1 MFYPYIMIVMKS
13 YNVQKTIQYLSMSII
28 MTRCIL
34 LPTYSQNISIP
45 PSITSQCVT
54 EIWYIQTC
62 HSYNNIVFTMNILI
76 KKLFLSYES
85 RSTSVTQL
93 KTSVNG
99 FIERVNQVK
108 QILINKKRRNSKNQ
122 FVIEYLEYIC
132 LLYLDIINDT
142 NQIKNNASMLFGLTM
157 DQEALQESELQLLSI
172 SLYDQ
177 NPAPKSDD
185 NTVTVNLKVHNTT
198 SRQINSI
205 QSIDCVTGTS
215 YTWTILPLQIP
226 PFTLRENRITNI
238 IPTISIAK
246 YFQTAGTKSITCSID
261 RVDLDGIRQRTAY
274 QTLNFEL

>member
-1 MFYPYIMIVMKS
+1 
-13 YNVQKTIQYLSMSII
+13 
-28 MTRCIL
+28 
-34 LPTYSQNISIP
+34 
-45 PSITSQCVT
+45 
-54 EIWYIQTC
+54 
-62 HSYNNIVFTMNILI
+62 MNTLI

-157 DQEALQESELQLLSI
+157 DQEALQESELQLLSV

-177 NPAPKSDD
+177 NPAPKSND

-215 YTWTILPLQIP
+215 YT
-226 PFTLRENRITNI
+226 
-238 IPTISIAK
+238 
-246 YFQTAGTKSITCSID
+246 
-261 RVDLDGIRQRTAY
+261 
-274 QTLNFEL
+274 